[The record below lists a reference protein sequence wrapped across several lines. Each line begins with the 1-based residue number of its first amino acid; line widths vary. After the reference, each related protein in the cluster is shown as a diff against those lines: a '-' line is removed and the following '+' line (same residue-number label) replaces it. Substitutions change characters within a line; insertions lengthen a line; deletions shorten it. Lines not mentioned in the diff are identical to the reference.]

1 MSDKGTGYAREVVIT
16 DDGGLHVRPAAQLAQ
31 LVKTLGGNLFIDDV
45 SADSATELMAAGFRE
60 GQTVTV
66 SSPNPDKRDA
76 VDAIADRI
84 AGGLANARWECGGR
98 AWRNGFDG
106 LTCAPAGSSAQMLTP
121 AGSETTQI

>member
-31 LVKTLGGNLFIDDV
+31 LVKNLGGNLFIDDV
-45 SADSATELMAAGFRE
+45 SADSATALMAAGFRE

-84 AGGLANARWECGGR
+84 AGGLANARWE
-98 AWRNGFDG
+98 
-106 LTCAPAGSSAQMLTP
+106 
-121 AGSETTQI
+121 

>member
-76 VDAIADRI
+76 VNAIADRI
-84 AGGLANARWECGGR
+84 AGGLANARWE
-98 AWRNGFDG
+98 
-106 LTCAPAGSSAQMLTP
+106 
-121 AGSETTQI
+121 